1 MKIYTS
7 TGGFGSRTFYES
19 ANQLIDVGCKYI
31 ELSSGAH
38 VSDPKKLLTI
48 LNSRSEIM
56 LHNYFPPP
64 QDPFVINLGSD
75 NPDILS
81 RSVSL
86 VMSAIDISSDLGLK
100 VYGVHSGFRLNL
112 KVEDLGQIRNN
123 HSLISKKKA
132 NDTFMST
139 ISKLGRYAAK
149 RNVFLLIENNILTK
163 TNFSTFGTNPF
174 LMVDPIEIRNTLES
188 LDCEIGLLLD
198 LAHLKVSSNT
208 LRFSLQEA
216 MVYLNPLVFGYQ
228 ASENDG
234 LGDSGLPFDE
244 SAWFM
249 HLIDTTK
256 NFLTLELCSSDPSV
270 YRDMEL
276 KLSTLL
282 R

>member
-19 ANQLIDVGCKYI
+19 ATQLIDVGCKYI

-112 KVEDLGQIRNN
+112 KVEDLGQIYVYHLQAWKICRQ
-123 HSLISKKKA
+123 
-132 NDTFMST
+132 
-139 ISKLGRYAAK
+139 AK
-149 RNVFLLIENNILTK
+149 CIFINRE
-163 TNFSTFGTNPF
+163 
-174 LMVDPIEIRNTLES
+174 
-188 LDCEIGLLLD
+188 
-198 LAHLKVSSNT
+198 
-208 LRFSLQEA
+208 
-216 MVYLNPLVFGYQ
+216 
-228 ASENDG
+228 
-234 LGDSGLPFDE
+234 
-244 SAWFM
+244 
-249 HLIDTTK
+249 
-256 NFLTLELCSSDPSV
+256 
-270 YRDMEL
+270 
-276 KLSTLL
+276 
-282 R
+282 